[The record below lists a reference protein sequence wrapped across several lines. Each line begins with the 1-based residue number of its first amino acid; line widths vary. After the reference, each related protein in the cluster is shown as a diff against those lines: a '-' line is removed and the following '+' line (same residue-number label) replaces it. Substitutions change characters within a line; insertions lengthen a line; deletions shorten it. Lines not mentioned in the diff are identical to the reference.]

1 MSSVSRRG
9 FTLLELILAL
19 ALVGAAMLGGVLLL
33 DQLDDGASRIVAQ
46 SADADRDA
54 NGKRLLR
61 RLVFEAHAAA
71 DTSRKFVGDDHSASL
86 LSWCDVPGGWSEPCD
101 VTLSI
106 DDRGDSSA
114 VTADLS
120 LGGSFVVR
128 RDLGRRVW
136 RYLDAAPRDT
146 AWATHWSSG
155 TTLPAAMALVSATDT
170 VVFPLQVR
178 RD

>member
-1 MSSVSRRG
+1 MTRRSRG

-33 DQLDDGASRIVAQ
+33 DQLSDGASRIVAQ
-46 SADADRDA
+46 SADTDRDA
-54 NGKRLLR
+54 NGARLLR
-61 RLVFEAHAAA
+61 RIVFEAHPSA
-71 DTSRKFVGDDHSASL
+71 DTNRKFVGDERSSSL
-86 LSWCDVPGGWSEPCD
+86 VSWCQVPGGWSEPCD
-101 VTLSI
+101 VTLEI

-120 LGGSFVVR
+120 LGGSFVLR
-128 RDLGRRVW
+128 RQAGRRAW
-136 RYLDAAPRDT
+136 RYLDPSPRDT

-155 TTLPAAMALVSATDT
+155 TTLPAAIALVSANDT
-170 VVFPLQVR
+170 VVLPVQVR